1 MRGAA
6 NGELLVNGDKVSVL
20 DDEKFLEMDS
30 GNGFTTMRMCLIL
43 LKLYT

>member
-1 MRGAA
+1 MRGVA

-30 GNGFTTMRMCLIL
+30 GNGCATMWMCLIR
-43 LKLYT
+43 LKSYT